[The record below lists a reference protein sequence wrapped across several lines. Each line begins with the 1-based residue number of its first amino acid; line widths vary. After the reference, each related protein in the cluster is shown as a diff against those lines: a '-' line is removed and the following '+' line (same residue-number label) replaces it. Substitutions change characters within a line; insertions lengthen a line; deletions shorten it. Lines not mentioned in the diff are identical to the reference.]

1 MRLSDKTLL
10 GRTAISADGKVIGSI
25 SELFVSTSDW
35 RVESIQ
41 IELNKDIA
49 DRIGANRTM
58 FHRGTIELPV
68 SFVQSVSDTVVLTV
82 DVEQLREARRSPAA
96 DAPSQPGPAS

>member
-1 MRLSDKTLL
+1 MRLSDKTLH
-10 GRTAISADGKVIGSI
+10 GRTVISADGKVIGSI
-25 SELFVSTSDW
+25 SELSISTSEW
-35 RVESIQ
+35 RVESIH
-41 IELNKDIA
+41 IELDKDIA

-82 DVEQLREARRSPAA
+82 DVEQLREAHRLPAT
-96 DAPSQPGPAS
+96 DAAPQPST